1 MLIACFGLILREKT
15 RWLICLM
22 YLGSTLRKYSKVS
35 GQKGP
40 PGYVTTKG
48 EIDIE
53 NDEMIKKSKSEFLKR
68 RIN

>member
-1 MLIACFGLILREKT
+1 
-15 RWLICLM
+15 M